1 MAKIMTTVTNVQ
13 VRLASR
19 PSGMPT
25 LQNFQITEVQ
35 EPLEPARGMRLKTI
49 WLSIDPYMRARMSSR
64 PSYTDPTGIGDVM
77 PGGTVSQVIASTQ
90 SGFRAGDFVVGY
102 TGWQSYAD
110 SDGSGLRKLDPTV
123 APISTALG
131 VLGMPGMT
139 AYTGLLNIGQPKAG
153 ETLVVAAAAGAVGS
167 AVGQI
172 AKIKG
177 CRIVGIAGGREKVA
191 YLIDELGFDAAVD
204 HRSDTFADQLAKV
217 CSKGVD
223 IYFENVGG
231 EVWKT
236 VRPLLNPFSR
246 IPVCGVIANYNEDGS
261 IKGDQSADD
270 LMRLTLFKRLR
281 IQGFIV
287 SDFGSQ
293 EQDFL
298 RDAGAWYQQGK
309 LKHKEH
315 VIEGIRN
322 APRALIGLLKG
333 ENFGKQLIKV
343 ADAT

>member
-1 MAKIMTTVTNVQ
+1 MTMIANVQ
-13 VRLASR
+13 IRLASR
-19 PSGMPT
+19 PTGMPS
-25 LQNFQITEVQ
+25 LENFQIVEVQ
-35 EPLEPARGMRLKTI
+35 EPLESTRGVRLKTI

-64 PSYTDPTGIGDVM
+64 PSYTAPTEVGDVM
-77 PGGTVSQVIASTQ
+77 PGGTVSQVILSAHK
-90 SGFRAGDFVVGY
+90 GFQAGDYVVGY
-102 TGWQSYAD
+102 TGWQSYAT
-110 SDGSGLRKLDPTV
+110 SDGTGLRKLDPRV
-123 APISTALG
+123 APVSTALG

-153 ETLVVAAAAGAVGS
+153 ETVVVAAAAGAVGS

-177 CRIVGIAGGREKVA
+177 CRAVGIAGGPDKIA
-191 YLIDELGFDAAVD
+191 YLRNELGLDAAID
-204 HRSDTFADQLAKV
+204 HQSAVFADQLAEA
-217 CSKGVD
+217 CPNGVD

-231 EVWKT
+231 KVWKA
-236 VRPLLNPFSR
+236 VRPLLNQFAR
-246 IPVCGVIANYNEDGS
+246 IPVCGVIANYNQDGN
-261 IKGDQSADD
+261 IEGDQSADD

-287 SDFGSQ
+287 SDFQSQ
-293 EQDFL
+293 ERDFQ
-298 RDAGAWYQQGK
+298 RDAIAWSQQGL

-315 VIEGIRN
+315 VIEGLGN

-343 ADAT
+343 ADPD

>member
-1 MAKIMTTVTNVQ
+1 
-13 VRLASR
+13 
-19 PSGMPT
+19 MPT
-25 LQNFQITEVQ
+25 SDNFQITQVQ
-35 EPLEPARGMRLKTI
+35 QPLEPRHGVRLKTI

-77 PGGTVSQVIASTQ
+77 PGGTVSQVVAS
-90 SGFRAGDFVVGY
+90 SRSEFRIGDFVLGY

-110 SDGSGLRKLDPTV
+110 SDGSGLRKLDPAV
-123 APISTALG
+123 APVSTALG

-172 AKIKG
+172 AKIRG
-177 CRIVGIAGGREKVA
+177 CRVVGIAGGPEKVA
-191 YLIDELGFDAAVD
+191 YLMDELGFDAAID
-204 HRSDTFADQLAKV
+204 HRSERFAAELEKA
-217 CSKGVD
+217 CSRGVD

-231 EVWKT
+231 EVWKA
-236 VRPLLNPFSR
+236 VRPLLNPFAR

-287 SDFGSQ
+287 SDYASQ
-293 EQDFL
+293 EQEFL
-298 RDAGAWYQQGK
+298 GDATAWYRQGR

-315 VIEGIRN
+315 VIEDIRN

-333 ENFGKQLIKV
+333 ENFGKQLVKV
-343 ADAT
+343 ADAD

>member
-1 MAKIMTTVTNVQ
+1 MTTVDNVQ

-19 PSGMPT
+19 PAGMPT
-25 LQNFQITEVQ
+25 LENFQITQ
-35 EPLEPARGMRLKTI
+35 TPEPLAPTRGVRLKTI
-49 WLSIDPYMRARMSSR
+49 WLSIDPYMRARMSAL
-64 PSYTDPTGIGDVM
+64 PSYTAPTQIGDVM
-77 PGGTVSQVIASTQ
+77 PGGTVSQVVASTR
-90 SGFRAGDFVVGY
+90 SDFRVGDFVLGY
-102 TGWQSYAD
+102 TGWQAYAV
-110 SDGSGLRKLDPTV
+110 SDGSGLRKLDHRL
-123 APISTALG
+123 APVSTALG

-139 AYTGLLNIGQPKAG
+139 AYTGLFNIGQPKAG

-177 CRIVGIAGGREKVA
+177 CHVVGIAGGREKAEYVV
-191 YLIDELGFDAAVD
+191 DELGFDSAID
-204 HRSDTFADQLAKV
+204 HRSAAFADQLAKA
-217 CSKGVD
+217 CPNGID

-231 EVWKT
+231 EVWRA

-261 IKGDQSADD
+261 IQGDQSADD
-270 LMRLTLFKRLR
+270 LMRVTLFKRLR

-287 SDFGSQ
+287 SDFASQ

-298 RDAGAWYQQGK
+298 RDAVAWYQQGK
-309 LKHKEH
+309 LKHREQ

-322 APRALIGLLKG
+322 APSALIGILKG
-333 ENFGKQLIKV
+333 QNFGKTLIKV
-343 ADAT
+343 SDPD